1 MLGERIRQLRKNAGL
16 TQGELG
22 KKLNISASAVGMYEQ
37 NRRMPDHATLTR
49 LCEEFGVTADYLLR
63 DSADDL
69 GVLLRQLRGQLSR
82 QDSLMFDGVPLNAA
96 DAAAVLDA
104 MELGAQ
110 IALQKNGK

>member
-37 NRRMPDHATLTR
+37 NRRMPDHTTLTR

-63 DSADDL
+63 DSSDDV
-69 GVLLRQLRGQLSR
+69 GVMLQQLRGQLGR
-82 QDSLMFDGVPLNAA
+82 KEGLMFNGVPL
-96 DAAAVLDA
+96 DAEDAEAVLNA

-110 IALQKNGK
+110 IALQNNAR